1 MERPKLRKVDRFE
14 HRRDGEDVVV
24 VRDPLGLAQP
34 FGLDAELAPVLDLLD
49 GTRTLAQIRQS
60 LLLGH
65 GLDLP
70 LAELGAFVAELRDQG
85 LLDDE
90 AFRER
95 WADLHADFLDAEV
108 RAPTLA
114 GLVYPADP
122 EALAAQLERWLPAAP
137 QGPPRTRPHGTV
149 LGVLVPHGPIDAVGP
164 LLDETLRGLPP
175 PEDLGH
181 VVILGTDHG
190 PGLLP
195 YAVTDKPYA
204 TPRGTLP
211 LAADLLAALE
221 RRVPWARREELR
233 HREAISLELAAV
245 VLQHV
250 YGERCPPVLPVLCG
264 ITALVDPEQRQA
276 CERFEL
282 ALGSLCEDRPV
293 LWWLSAELGH
303 AGPAYGRPPL
313 GATGHVELQARD
325 AELLAALRTGDE
337 PALVRAALREHPQG
351 PPSGGP
357 TLVAAARML
366 PPGYRGE
373 LVRQTSYEAP
383 GDQPG
388 VVGVAGMRLHRPR
401 AATPGPGA

>member
-1 MERPKLRKVDRFE
+1 MDRPKLRKVDRIE
-14 HRRDGEDVVV
+14 HRREAEDLVV
-24 VRDPLGLAQP
+24 VRDPLGLAEP

-60 LLLGH
+60 LLMSH

-70 LAELGAFVAELRDQG
+70 LPDLAGFVAQLQGQG
-85 LLDDE
+85 LLDDDT
-90 AFRER
+90 FRER
-95 WADLHADFLDAEV
+95 WADLHADFLEAPV
-108 RAPTLA
+108 RAPALA
-114 GLVYPADP
+114 GLVYPADA
-122 EALAAQLERWLPAAP
+122 EALATELERFVPAV
-137 QGPPRTRPHGTV
+137 PHGSPRMRPGTSV
-149 LGVLVPHGPIDAVGP
+149 VGVLVPHGPLDAVGP

-175 PEDLGH
+175 PEAIEH

-195 YAVTDKPYA
+195 YVVTDKPYA

-211 LAADLLAALE
+211 LATNLASALE
-221 RRVPWARREELR
+221 RRVPWVRREELR
-233 HREAISLELAAV
+233 HRDAISLELAALI
-245 VLQHV
+245 LQHV
-250 YGERCPPVLPVLCG
+250 YGDRCPPVLPVLCG
-264 ITALVDPEQRQA
+264 ITALVDPEQREA
-276 CERFEL
+276 RERFEL

-313 GATGHVELQARD
+313 TDAQRVELQARD

-337 PALVRAALREHPQG
+337 AALVKTALREHPQG
-351 PPSGGP
+351 PASGGP

-366 PPGYRGE
+366 PTGYRGE

-383 GDQPG
+383 GNEPG
-388 VVGVAGMRLHRPR
+388 VVGVAGMRLHLR
-401 AATPGPGA
+401 GPA

>member
-1 MERPKLRKVDRFE
+1 MDRPKLRKVDRFE
-14 HRRDGEDVVV
+14 HRRGSEDLVV
-24 VRDPLGLAQP
+24 VRDPLGLAEP

-49 GTRTLAQIRQS
+49 GTRTLAQLRQS
-60 LLLGH
+60 LLMGH

-70 LAELGAFVAELRDQG
+70 LPDLAGFVAQLQGQG
-85 LLDDE
+85 LLDDDT
-90 AFRER
+90 FRER
-95 WADLHADFLDAEV
+95 WADLHSDFLEAPV

-114 GLVYPADP
+114 GLVYPANA
-122 EALAAQLERWLPAAP
+122 EALAAELDRVLPATP
-137 QGPPRTRPHGTV
+137 IGSPRTRPDGTIV
-149 LGVLVPHGPIDAVGP
+149 GVLVPHGPIDAVGP

-175 PEDLGH
+175 PEALEH

-195 YAVTDKPYA
+195 YVVTDKPYA

-211 LAADLLAALE
+211 LAANLLSALE
-221 RRVPWARREELR
+221 RRIPWVRREELR
-233 HREAISLELAAV
+233 HRDAISLELAAV
-245 VLQHV
+245 ILQHV

-264 ITALVDPEQRQA
+264 ITALVDPEQREA
-276 CERFEL
+276 RERFEL

-293 LWWLSAELGH
+293 LWWVSAELGH

-313 GATGHVELQARD
+313 TPTQRVELQARD

-337 PALVRAALREHPQG
+337 RALVKAALREHPQG

-366 PPGYRGE
+366 PAGYRGE

-383 GDQPG
+383 GEEPG
-388 VVGVAGMRLHRPR
+388 VVGVAGMRLHLPR
-401 AATPGPGA
+401 RAV

>member
-1 MERPKLRKVDRFE
+1 MDRPKLRKVDRFE
-14 HRRDGEDVVV
+14 HRRGTEDLVV
-24 VRDPLGLAQP
+24 VRDPLGLTEP

-49 GTRTLAQIRQS
+49 GTRTLAQLRQS
-60 LLLGH
+60 LLMGH

-70 LAELGAFVAELRDQG
+70 LTELSGFVAQLRDQG
-85 LLDDE
+85 LLDDD

-95 WADLHADFLDAEV
+95 WAELHADFLEAPV

-114 GLVYPADP
+114 GLVYPAQP
-122 EALAAQLERWLPAAP
+122 GALAAELERFIPSAP
-137 QGPPRTRPHGTV
+137 GGVPRTHATRSTHGSL
-149 LGVLVPHGPIDAVGP
+149 LGVLVPHGPVERVGS

-175 PEDLGH
+175 PEAIEH
-181 VVILGTDHG
+181 VVLLGTDHG

-195 YAVTDKPYA
+195 YATTGKPYA
-204 TPRGTLP
+204 TPAGTLP

-221 RRVPWARREELR
+221 RRVPWALREQLR

-245 VLQHV
+245 YLQHV
-250 YGERCPPVLPVLCG
+250 YGDRCPPVLTVLCG
-264 ITALVDPEQRQA
+264 ATALMDPEQQEAR
-276 CERFEL
+276 ERFEL

-313 GATGHVELQARD
+313 TDAHRVQLQARD

-337 PALVRAALREHPQG
+337 AALVRATLREHPQG
-351 PPSGGP
+351 PASGGP

-366 PPGYRGE
+366 PAGYRGE

-383 GDQPG
+383 GDEPG
-388 VVGVAGMRLHRPR
+388 VVGVAGMRLYPP
-401 AATPGPGA
+401 PGPA

>member
-1 MERPKLRKVDRFE
+1 MDRPKLRKVDRFE
-14 HRRDGEDVVV
+14 HRREGEDVVV

-60 LLLGH
+60 LLMAH

-70 LAELGAFVAELRDQG
+70 LADLGAFVAELRDQG

-95 WADLHADFLDAEV
+95 WADLHADFLDAAV

-114 GLVYPADP
+114 GLVYPAEP
-122 EALAAQLERWLPAAP
+122 EALAAELERFLRRAPA
-137 QGPPRTRPHGTV
+137 GSPRTRPGTSV
-149 LGVLVPHGPIDAVGP
+149 IGVLVPHGPIDAVGS
-164 LLDETLRGLPP
+164 LLDETLCGLPP
-175 PEDLGH
+175 PEAIEH

-195 YAVTDKPYA
+195 YVTTDKPYA

-211 LAADLLAALE
+211 LASDLQAALE

-233 HREAISLELAAV
+233 HRDAISLELAAV

-250 YGERCPPVLPVLCG
+250 YGDRCPPVLPVLCG

-303 AGPAYGRPPL
+303 AGPAYGRPPVTD
-313 GATGHVELQARD
+313 AHRIELQARD

-337 PALVRAALREHPQG
+337 AALVKAVLREHPQG
-351 PPSGGP
+351 PASGGP

-366 PPGYRGE
+366 PAGYRGE

-383 GDQPG
+383 GDDPG
-388 VVGVAGMRLHRPR
+388 VVGVAGMRLHM
-401 AATPGPGA
+401 PGKIV